1 MCGKWRWIQVVL
13 TIVAVGVCA
22 QAVPGCSSPP
32 TWTARLMGASPDAAA
47 PPDDV
52 PLYQMSEQQVDAFL
66 RGLHAAQPDLRQRV
80 VHLARRNIGQPYEIY
95 LLGESPF
102 ETIDPQPVYC
112 LHHSDCVVFAE
123 HTIAMALSDSWPT
136 FLAILQRIR
145 YKDGH
150 IGVLT
155 RNHFTEADWNPNNA
169 WLARDITTEL
179 ADGAAVAFSEVVDRS
194 RFFKSRYNLDV
205 QIPRQTWTDWYIPH
219 ERIGMVKDKLCDGDI
234 VNFVWGRD
242 SSAWVGHVGLL
253 ALGDNGAVHIIH
265 SASPA
270 VREEPI
276 ERYIQRMT
284 SQPGSTQ
291 PASATSNG
299 KARFLGFK
307 FLRLAEDPWANL
319 RRIDGAQAP
328 RVTVPQQS
336 PISFQEYL
344 SQFEPGG
351 GP

>member
-1 MCGKWRWIQVVL
+1 MCGKRRWIQAVL
-13 TIVAVGVCA
+13 TMVTAGVCA
-22 QAVPGCSSPP
+22 QAGGGCSSPP
-32 TWTARLMGASPDAAA
+32 AWTARLMGASPDPAA
-47 PPDDV
+47 PLDDV
-52 PLYQMSEQQVDAFL
+52 PLYQMSEHQVDAYL
-66 RGLHAAQPDLRQRV
+66 RRLHAAQPDLRQRV
-80 VHLARRNIGQPYEIY
+80 VHLARKNIGQPYEIY

-136 FLAILQRIR
+136 FLAMLQRIR

-150 IGVLT
+150 ISVLM

-179 ADGAAVAFSEVVDRS
+179 ADGVAVPFSEVVDRA
-194 RFFKSRYNLDV
+194 RFFKSRYDLEV
-205 QIPRQTWTDWYIPH
+205 QIPKQTWTDWYIPH
-219 ERIGMVKDKLCDGDI
+219 ERIETVKDKLGDGDI

-242 SSAWVGHVGLL
+242 GSAWVGHVGLL
-253 ALGDNGAVHIIH
+253 AREDTGAVHIIH
-265 SASPA
+265 SASPE

-284 SQPGSTQ
+284 SQPVSTQ
-291 PASATSNG
+291 PSSETSNR

-307 FLRLAEDPWANL
+307 FLRLADDPWANL
-319 RRIDGAQAP
+319 RRIDGVRAP

-336 PISFQEYL
+336 PISFQEYVRR
-344 SQFEPGG
+344 FEPGRQ
-351 GP
+351 

>member
-1 MCGKWRWIQVVL
+1 
-13 TIVAVGVCA
+13 
-22 QAVPGCSSPP
+22 SSPP
-32 TWTARLMGASPDAAA
+32 VWTARVLGASPDAGA
-47 PPDDV
+47 PLDDL
-52 PLYQMSEQQVDAFL
+52 PLYQMSEHQVDTYL
-66 RGLHAAQPDLRQRV
+66 RRLYAAQPDLPQRV
-80 VHLARRNIGQPYEIY
+80 VHLARKNLGQPYELY

-123 HTIAMALSDSWPT
+123 QTIAMALSDSWPT

-150 IGVLT
+150 ISVLT

-179 ADGAAVAFSEVVDRS
+179 ADGVAVPFSQVVDRA
-194 RFFKSRYNLDV
+194 RFFKSRYSLDV

-219 ERIGMVKDKLCDGDI
+219 ERIAAVKDKLRDADI

-242 SSAWVGHVGLL
+242 GSAWVGHVGLVVRQ
-253 ALGDNGAVHIIH
+253 DNGAVHIIH
-265 SASPA
+265 SASPQ

-276 ERYIQRMT
+276 EQYIQRMSSQSGST
-284 SQPGSTQ
+284 QPGST
-291 PASATSNG
+291 TSNPR
-299 KARFLGFK
+299 ARFLGFK
-307 FLRLAEDPWANL
+307 FLRLADDPWANL

-336 PISFQEYL
+336 QVSFEEYL
-344 SQFEPGG
+344 RRFAPGG
-351 GP
+351 Q